1 MASFPA
7 QTLEVVQDKKFS
19 YHEVLQH
26 NTGKVLYNM
35 LFDMENDKKQY
46 FNISNNSEYLEIV
59 NSYSKKLKL
68 MRDFSNKKI
77 KIK

>member
-1 MASFPA
+1 
-7 QTLEVVQDKKFS
+7 
-19 YHEVLQH
+19 
-26 NTGKVLYNM
+26 M